1 MGRDAFV
8 RGVGAVSSLG
18 LDWTS
23 TAAALA
29 RGESAIARVE
39 HFDVE
44 GFPCQ
49 VAAAVRGVAEG
60 AEDRRR
66 EFALRAAREAW
77 GRARVG
83 ASPERVGIFIGAESG
98 RASFSTVLAL
108 AQAAGGGAR
117 FDHEAFGQRARELA
131 PRIDAAAVSPA
142 AVASMLAG
150 ELGAR
155 GPCETLSLAC
165 SSGAAAIVEGVRAI
179 RRGEV
184 DVALCGGVGADVDPL
199 MLAGFGL
206 LGALSAR
213 GVSCP
218 FDAHRDGFVVGEGAA
233 MVVLAAEKGDAVAAV
248 AGVGRSLDAWHLTAP
263 DPEGAGA
270 SMAMRAALREA
281 RIEAVDCVQAH
292 GTSTQL
298 NDEVEA
304 QALRR
309 VLGARLAEAHVSSVK
324 GALGHWIAGAGALG
338 FLCAVHALERDEVLP
353 TAGLSH
359 PDPRCE
365 LPHVLGKALSKRVG
379 SALVNA
385 FAFGGANTSLV
396 MVRA

>member
-1 MGRDAFV
+1 MGREAFV

-18 LDWTS
+18 LDWPG

-29 RGESAIARVE
+29 RGESAIARVA

-49 VAAAVRGVAEG
+49 VAAAVRGIAEG
-60 AEDRRR
+60 VEDRRR

-77 GRARVG
+77 AQARVR
-83 ASPERVGIFIGAESG
+83 ASPERVGVFIGAESG

-117 FDHEAFGQRARELA
+117 FDHEAFGQRARDLA

-150 ELGAR
+150 EIGAR

-165 SSGAAAIVEGVRAI
+165 SSGAAAIAEGVRAI

-184 DVALCGGVGADVDPL
+184 DVVLCGGVGADVDPL

-233 MVVLAAEKGDAVAAV
+233 MLVLSAEQGDAVAAV
-248 AGVGRSLDAWHLTAP
+248 AGVGRSLDA
-263 DPEGAGA
+263 
-270 SMAMRAALREA
+270 
-281 RIEAVDCVQAH
+281 VDFVQAH

-304 QALRR
+304 RALRR

-353 TAGLSH
+353 TAGLRN

-365 LPHVLGKALSKRVG
+365 LPHVQGQALRKRVG

-396 MVRA
+396 VVRA

>member
-1 MGRDAFV
+1 MGREAFV
-8 RGVGAVSSLG
+8 RGVGAVSALG
-18 LDWTS
+18 LDWER

-49 VAAAVRGVAEG
+49 VAAAVRGIAEG

-66 EFALRAAREAW
+66 EFAVRAAREAW
-77 GRARVG
+77 ARARVR
-83 ASPERVGIFIGAESG
+83 ADPERMGVFVGAESG

-150 ELGAR
+150 EIGAR

-233 MVVLAAEKGDAVAAV
+233 MVVLSAEKGDAVASV

-263 DPEGAGA
+263 DPEGEGA
-270 SMAMRAALREA
+270 ALAMRSALREA
-281 RIEAVDCVQAH
+281 RLEGVDFVQAH

-304 QALRR
+304 RALQR
-309 VLGARLAEAHVSSVK
+309 VMGARLAEAHVSSVK

-338 FLCAVHALERDEVLP
+338 FLCAVHALERDEVFP
-353 TAGLSH
+353 TAGLRT

-365 LPHVLGKALSKRVG
+365 LPHVQGQALRRRVDA
-379 SALVNA
+379 ALVNA
-385 FAFGGANTSLV
+385 FAFGGANSSLV
-396 MVRA
+396 VVRA